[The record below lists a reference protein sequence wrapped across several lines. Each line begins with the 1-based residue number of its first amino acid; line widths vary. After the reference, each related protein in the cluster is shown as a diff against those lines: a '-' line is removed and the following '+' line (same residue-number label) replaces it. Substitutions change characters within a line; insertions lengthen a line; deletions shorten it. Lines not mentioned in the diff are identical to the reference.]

1 MENSTVTNLP
11 LKSAELP
18 ILASLPVE
26 PVSARYRALNLGL
39 SVFFTLFVTV
49 ILAIVHFQPWFELP
63 FEGQVAV
70 TVAAIIIFTI
80 GSLTFAYHFFAD
92 RLIFYTVR
100 EQDIILYK
108 GLFFK
113 KVICQP
119 VLRIQHID
127 IQRGPFE
134 RYFGLATLKVYSAG
148 GSDHTLAIPGLPKD
162 IAERLRQFVL
172 NHSDLTRD

>member
-1 MENSTVTNLP
+1 MVTNLP
-11 LKSAELP
+11 LQSSELP
-18 ILASLPVE
+18 SLASLPAE
-26 PVSARYRALNLGL
+26 PISPRYRILNLGL
-39 SVFFTLFVTV
+39 CVFFTLLITV
-49 ILAIVHFQPWFELP
+49 ILVGVRLQPWYDLP
-63 FEGQVAV
+63 VEGEFGVS
-70 TVAAIIIFTI
+70 VAAFGVFIL
-80 GSLTFAYHFFAD
+80 GSLSFGYHFFAD
-92 RLIFYTVR
+92 RLIFYTIR

-162 IAERLRQFVL
+162 VAERLRQFVL
-172 NHSDLTRD
+172 DHSDLTRD